1 MGETI
6 SSTVRTG
13 ILMVI
18 LAACV
23 VSTTTLFTVVNNVYS
38 EYMEKMADTLSD
50 AGDSSLAALNQV
62 QRVPAPVVY
71 RIIYQNMDR
80 VDSISIRWLD
90 GTVTSDYRTLL
101 VNASAF
107 VSATVKNKGN
117 GVAMVDIV
125 ELAD

>member
-6 SSTVRTG
+6 SSAMRVGMLT
-13 ILMVI
+13 IL

-23 VSTTTLFTVVNNVYS
+23 VSSTALFTVVNNVYVGYADKMS
-38 EYMEKMADTLSD
+38 EALSD
-50 AGDSSLAALNQV
+50 AGNSSLAALNQV

-71 RIIYQNMDR
+71 RIIYQNLDHI
-80 VDSISIRWLD
+80 DSLSIKWTD

-101 VNASAF
+101 KNAASF

-117 GVAMVDIV
+117 GVSIV
-125 ELAD
+125 EIMELAD